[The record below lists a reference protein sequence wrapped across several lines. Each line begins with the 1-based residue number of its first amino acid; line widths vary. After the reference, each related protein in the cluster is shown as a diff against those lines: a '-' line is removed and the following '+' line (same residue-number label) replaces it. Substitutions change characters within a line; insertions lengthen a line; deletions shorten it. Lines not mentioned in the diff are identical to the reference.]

1 MKKLF
6 ISMFALVSSLSMM
19 ATQNAYVQI
28 KLVGTSYP
36 TYSTSKLNLT
46 EDTERNA
53 SYESG
58 YDSQSAGT
66 LSNDYS
72 VLIYGYVGSQKC
84 SSVSTNDLTGLEIG
98 FTTNNVDDTYKLKFV
113 DFEGTPFYLYD
124 RLLHKSTLINGST
137 PDYEFSAP
145 MGQVEVNGRFVIGV
159 PAAYDVTLNAY
170 GYLSFSAIESVSVPD
185 GVDAYQAKYV
195 AMNEEVLLTKIN
207 EKIIPANTGVI
218 LYGAASANHS
228 LAVLNNGATALPEIS
243 LNDLKPSTA
252 WAGATSNA
260 FVLKGDAL
268 YEYVGSEQTH
278 CS

>member
-72 VLIYGYVGSQKC
+72 VLIYGFVGSQKC
-84 SSVSTNDLTGLEIG
+84 SSVATNNLNGLAIG
-98 FTTNNVDDTYKLKFV
+98 FVTNNVDDTYRLKFV

-124 RLLHKSTLINGST
+124 RVAHKSILINST
-137 PDYEFSAP
+137 TADYEF
-145 MGQVEVNGRFVIGV
+145 
-159 PAAYDVTLNAY
+159 T
-170 GYLSFSAIESVSVPD
+170 
-185 GVDAYQAKYV
+185 
-195 AMNEEVLLTKIN
+195 
-207 EKIIPANTGVI
+207 
-218 LYGAASANHS
+218 
-228 LAVLNNGATALPEIS
+228 ATM
-243 LNDLKPSTA
+243 
-252 WAGATSNA
+252 SNY
-260 FVLKGDAL
+260 KT
-268 YEYVGSEQTH
+268 YI
-278 CS
+278 